1 MESNMSKRRW
11 GENREEI
18 EARERER
25 EKERI
30 RQQRITLKE
39 NAGNTAILARQ
50 RGFFLELLRKEMLTF
65 TNHVIEQAAYVQCDL
80 SLERYVSV
88 TKKLD
93 DAAEAFFGEDYLS
106 VPKGEEEI
114 KYKWAVSMLAKYIFD
129 EVSGNHKYTLKK
141 DSHWKDH
148 LHQRVEWMLSKNL
161 NVYDP
166 EEFTDKC
173 KIYLPKI
180 IGEVVAYHER

>member
-11 GENREEI
+11 GEPREEI

-30 RQQRITLKE
+30 RQQRIEIKE
-39 NAGNTAILARQ
+39 KAGSTAKLARQ
-50 RGFFLELLRKEMLTF
+50 KGFFLELLRKEMLTF
-65 TNHVIEQAAYVQCDL
+65 TNPVIEEAAYVQCDL

-129 EVSGNHKYTLKK
+129 EACGSHKYTLKK

-148 LHQRVEWMLSKNL
+148 LHQRVEWMLSNKI

-166 EEFTDKC
+166 EEFTENAK
-173 KIYLPKI
+173 KYLPEI
-180 IGEVVAYHER
+180 VGEIVAYRGR